1 MSLKFLNEGFELS
14 QFNVLQENVVK
25 QITSILNT
33 LNEATM
39 SDEDRHDS
47 DILAQIYKK
56 SVKGPRNFKL
66 SPEEKEVLKK
76 FGLKRGWLDNVKLN
90 NAKHMADWYY
100 NVVTPDGEP
109 IFSPYDSN
117 DQFIRAGR
125 DYKLRS
131 GADAFFKPDMI
142 VSDKI
147 NYADRARKRPERSSR
162 GFT

>member
-1 MSLKFLNEGFELS
+1 M
-14 QFNVLQENVVK
+14 
-25 QITSILNT
+25 
-33 LNEATM
+33 
-39 SDEDRHDS
+39 
-47 DILAQIYKK
+47 
-56 SVKGPRNFKL
+56 
-66 SPEEKEVLKK
+66 
-76 FGLKRGWLDNVKLN
+76 KLN

-147 NYADRARKRPERSSR
+147 NYADRARKRP
-162 GFT
+162 